1 MIYINLTFFLKLW
14 ENVILQKKKPTKNK
28 KTDDEFSKF
37 RARCDIDLKNR
48 LDKSVTISL
57 LSSIFYKK
65 K

>member
-28 KTDDEFSKF
+28 KTDDGFSKF

-57 LSSIFYKK
+57 LSSIFCKK